1 MRTEATPRSELE
13 KKLIA
18 KGLSPSSVKIYI
30 RNVEKLNG
38 DDDFKNFNFLK
49 DTSKIMTKLEKY
61 KPNTKRTYLISI
73 VSCLGVCCDGNGA
86 GNKQLQ
92 KLHKTYQD
100 LMMNVDGEIKETPA
114 DEKSETQKENWIGWE
129 EVMARLGEL
138 KEKVETKKKVLN
150 ETQYNRLLDYVVLSL
165 YTYQAPRRN
174 ADYLNM
180 HIVKS
185 ISDAND
191 NNTNYFVLDN
201 LEFIFNAF
209 KTVKKEGQVIIKVS
223 KELEEVLKLYIK
235 YHPLIKGKVKKG
247 DKIPFLVFFNG
258 DKLHL
263 VNAITRILNKIF
275 GRHIGSSML
284 RASYSTNK
292 FGDLKEDQIETAKE
306 MSHSVAT
313 QQSIYNKVN

>member
-1 MRTEATPRSELE
+1 MRSELE

-18 KGLSPSSVKIYI
+18 KGLSPSSVKIYV

-38 DDDFKNFNFLK
+38 DDDLKNFNFLK

-284 RASYSTNK
+284 RASYITNK
-292 FGDLKEDQIETAKE
+292 FGDLKEDQIKTAKE